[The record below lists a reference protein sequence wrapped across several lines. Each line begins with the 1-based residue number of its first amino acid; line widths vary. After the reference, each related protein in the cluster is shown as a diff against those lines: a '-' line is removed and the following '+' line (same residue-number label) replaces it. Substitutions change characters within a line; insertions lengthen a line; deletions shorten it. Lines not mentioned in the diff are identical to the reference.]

1 MNIDINEL
9 MKLESNLFKAHE
21 DLEYTLRSI
30 KETKNIIS
38 SLIEKEVKQWQKIED
53 YDDFFY
59 EIRVEISLL
68 FTLDE
73 LQQISGCL
81 GYALREQL
89 AGEPL
94 SDYRFEVKDKR
105 ITVLEYYYDA
115 TKSQRDDP
123 DFIEAFRKAEQYI
136 LEGTPI
142 RKTDRA
148 GRGTKGTRLVEG
160 VGKTF
165 PKDVN
170 VEIEFYVR

>member
-1 MNIDINEL
+1 
-9 MKLESNLFKAHE
+9 
-21 DLEYTLRSI
+21 
-30 KETKNIIS
+30 
-38 SLIEKEVKQWQKIED
+38 
-53 YDDFFY
+53 
-59 EIRVEISLL
+59 
-68 FTLDE
+68 
-73 LQQISGCL
+73 L